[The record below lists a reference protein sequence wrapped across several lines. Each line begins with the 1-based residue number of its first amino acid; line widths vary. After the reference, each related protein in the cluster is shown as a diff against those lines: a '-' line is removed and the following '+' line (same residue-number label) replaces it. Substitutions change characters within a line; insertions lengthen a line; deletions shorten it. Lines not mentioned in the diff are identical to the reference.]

1 MRKTIRFAF
10 LHSLPVMFGYIFLG
24 IAFGL
29 VLQEAGFGLPW
40 AFASSLL
47 IYAGSMQFLLPSL
60 LISGSWLEI
69 AVMTVLV
76 NGRHLFYG
84 LSFIE
89 KFKQMGKSYF
99 YMIFSLTDETYSVL
113 CSLTDIP
120 KDVNE
125 KRASL
130 LIALF
135 DHLYWILGS
144 VIGALVGQYIT
155 FNSRGIDFSM
165 TALFIVIFLDQWNGS
180 KNHIPALLGL
190 GVGMGALLLLGA
202 EHFLLPA
209 LILTVCVLIL
219 LRPRMLKKEARNHV

>member
-1 MRKTIRFAF
+1 MQKTFRFAF

-29 VLQEAGFGLPW
+29 VLQEAGFGMPW

-60 LISGSWLEI
+60 LLSGSWLEI

-125 KRASL
+125 KQASF

-135 DHLYWILGS
+135 DHFYWILGS
-144 VIGALVGQYIT
+144 VTGALVGQYIA
-155 FNSRGIDFSM
+155 FDSRGIDFSM
-165 TALFIVIFLDQWNGS
+165 TALFVVIFLDQWKGS

-190 GVGMGALLLLGA
+190 GIGVSALILLGA

-209 LILTVCVLIL
+209 LILTVGVLIL
-219 LRPRMLKKEARNHV
+219 LRPHMLKKEGNDHV

>member
-1 MRKTIRFAF
+1 MQKTFRFAF

-29 VLQEAGFGLPW
+29 VLQEAGFGMPW

-60 LISGSWLEI
+60 LLSGSWLEI

-120 KDVNE
+120 EDVNE
-125 KRASL
+125 KRASF

-135 DHLYWILGS
+135 DHLYWVLGS
-144 VIGALVGQYIT
+144 VIGALVGQYIA
-155 FNSRGIDFSM
+155 FDSRGIDFSM
-165 TALFIVIFLDQWNGS
+165 TALFVVIFLDQWNGS
-180 KNHIPALLGL
+180 KNHTPALLGL
-190 GVGMGALLLLGA
+190 GVGIVSLLLLGA

-209 LILTVCVLIL
+209 LILTVGVLIL
-219 LRPRMLKKEARNHV
+219 LRPRMLKKEVSDHV